1 MRMRRNDGVKVLNPQ
16 RLGQVGVDKLAGGG
30 FAAVNHHG
38 MTVADENRAV
48 RLTDIE
54 EIHR

>member
-1 MRMRRNDGVKVLNPQ
+1 MRMRRNDGIKVLNLQ
-16 RLGQVGVDKLAGGG
+16 RLGQVSVDELAGGG
-30 FAAVNHHG
+30 FSAVNHHG

-48 RLTDIE
+48 RLTDVE

>member
-38 MTVADENRAV
+38 VAVADENRAV